1 MVGDSTQIDPTGEAS
16 VAVFTLPAVLKAAQA
31 VSNQAVVQSAG
42 KKALSG
48 ATLAQTSADIQNSSS
63 HNFLAAAGAG
73 VAIVA
78 VQLHQWRKRKAN
90 AAANKLA
97 GLLAFDPL
105 AVWLDGP
112 LDKEP

>member
-1 MVGDSTQIDPTGEAS
+1 MAMPS
-16 VAVFTLPAVLKAAQA
+16 
-31 VSNQAVVQSAG
+31 QSALCL
-42 KKALSG
+42 LSSNRNHG
-48 ATLAQTSADIQNSSS
+48 NSSS

-112 LDKEP
+112 VDRNQ